1 VWPQVDQKLFERGF
15 NKRCRTF
22 LEEAGL
28 VEGGVAAAQVIDSKK
43 LIDQCEYLQDVR
55 VLELV
60 ALHNLNA

>member
-1 VWPQVDQKLFERGF
+1 M
-15 NKRCRTF
+15 
-22 LEEAGL
+22 EEAGL